1 MFEYIIKQVYF
12 SNTIKDYL
20 ISLGIL
26 ILLTIIIKLA
36 NFFILKYLSSL
47 SMKTSTK
54 LDDFFI
60 RTLDSKIVPLLYF
73 GSFYAAVSRLVLA
86 PALVKTVNFLGLALL
101 ALYGA
106 SFAST
111 VIIYLLQLYW
121 TRKGKKPAQDY
132 ILKIITK
139 LIQILIWTFAVITL
153 LDNFIEIDALIAG
166 LGIGGIAIGFAA
178 QAILQDIFSY
188 FSIFLDRPF
197 EIGDFIVIGEYKGT
211 VEHIGL
217 KTTRLRSI
225 NGEQLIFSNGDLT
238 SSRVSNFKRMDTRR
252 IVFSLG
258 VTYDTSSEK
267 LKAIPD
273 IIKNI
278 INEQKDILL
287 DRVHFSSFGDFSLK
301 FEAVYFVN
309 NSDFNK
315 YMDIQQEINYRVKE
329 AFEKQGI
336 EFAYPT
342 HTLFVNKPRS

>member
-1 MFEYIIKQVYF
+1 MFEDIIKQVYF

-26 ILLTIIIKLA
+26 ILLTIIIKLV

-60 RTLDSKIVPLLYF
+60 RTLDRKIVPLLYF

-86 PALVKTVNFLGLALL
+86 PALVKAVNFLGLALL

-197 EIGDFIVIGEYKGT
+197 EVGDFIVIGEYKGT

-252 IVFSLG
+252 VVFSLG
-258 VTYDTSSEK
+258 VTYDTGFEK
-267 LKAIPD
+267 LKAIPE

-287 DRVHFSSFGDFSLK
+287 DRVHFASYGDFSLK

-309 NSDFNK
+309 NSDYNK

-342 HTLFVNKPRS
+342 HTLFVNRPRS